1 MILEPKNID
10 IAYRCDEC
18 GGTVR
23 TVVGALALSGDM
35 LKLKCD
41 CGGSELTINKT
52 SDGKYRFTVPC
63 VFCDSPHTFVIS
75 RKTLMLREL
84 FTFPCPYAGMD
95 ILFIG
100 DEKQVDEAIEKSDDE
115 LSELLGEQSFD
126 DIKKPEDEEWGDA
139 HLQDL
144 ILFSLGEL
152 AEDDA
157 IKCDCPDGG
166 DFVVTPHP
174 DRVEIACKKC
184 GCKREISC
192 EEGSIGAHVLF
203 DCDTFRLLPPDDNKE
218 DK

>member
-52 SDGKYRFTVPC
+52 SDGKYRFTIPC
-63 VFCDSPHTFVIS
+63 VFCDTQHTFVIS
-75 RKTLMLREL
+75 RKTLMSREL

-95 ILFIG
+95 ILFTG
-100 DEKQVDEAIEKSDDE
+100 DKALVDEAIEKSDDE
-115 LSELLGEQSFD
+115 LAELFGEQGAD
-126 DIKKPEDEEWGDA
+126 ALKTPESEEWGDA

-144 ILFSLGEL
+144 ILFSLG
-152 AEDDA
+152 
-157 IKCDCPDGG
+157 
-166 DFVVTPHP
+166 
-174 DRVEIACKKC
+174 
-184 GCKREISC
+184 
-192 EEGSIGAHVLF
+192 
-203 DCDTFRLLPPDDNKE
+203 
-218 DK
+218 

>member
-1 MILEPKNID
+1 MRRHRADGCRRTCALWRYAEIKVRLRRQR
-10 IAYRCDEC
+10 AYDKQNVGRKIPLH
-18 GGTVR
+18 GT
-23 TVVGALALSGDM
+23 L
-35 LKLKCD
+35 
-41 CGGSELTINKT
+41 
-52 SDGKYRFTVPC
+52 RF
-63 VFCDSPHTFVIS
+63 
-75 RKTLMLREL
+75 LRFAAHL
-84 FTFPCPYAGMD
+84 RHFKKDAD
-95 ILFIG
+95 
-100 DEKQVDEAIEKSDDE
+100 VIEKSDDE

-174 DRVEIACKKC
+174 GRVEIACKKC

>member
-10 IAYRCDEC
+10 IAYRCDKC

-23 TVVGALALSGDM
+23 SVVGALALSGDM

-41 CGGSELTINKT
+41 CGGSELLINKT
-52 SDGKYRFTVPC
+52 SDGKYRFKVPC
-63 VFCDSPHTFVIS
+63 VFCDLPHTFVIS
-75 RKTLMLREL
+75 RKTLLSREL
-84 FTFPCPYAGMD
+84 FTFPCPHAGTE

-100 DEKQVDEAIEKSDDE
+100 DEKKVEKAIEKSDDA

-126 DIKKPEDEEWGDA
+126 DIKKPESRGGGDV

-152 AEDDA
+152 AEDGA
-157 IKCDCPDGG
+157 IKCNCTDGG

-174 DRVEIACKKC
+174 DMVEIACKKC

-192 EEGSIGAHVLF
+192 EEGSIAAHVLF